1 MAQEGPIASAA
12 PPINSVGTTQIIDG
26 QVALADMA
34 NLATDRLI
42 GRDTAGTGVP
52 EALTVG
58 GGVEFTGSGGI
69 QRSALT
75 GDVTAAAGSGTTAIG
90 TAAVT
95 SAMLRDSAAVSV
107 IGRSANSVGV
117 PADIAAGSDGDIL
130 RRAAG
135 AVGFGTVPSTS
146 VTGLAAVA
154 TSGSAADLSAGV
166 LPDARMPNLTGDVTT
181 VEGAVATTIA
191 NDAVTYAKMQNVSA
205 TDRLLGR
212 DTAGAG
218 DVEELTLTSP
228 LSFTGSGG
236 IQWTNPW
243 TTVVLGSDFTT
254 DQATAQDT
262 GLKFTPAVSTTYEVE
277 IHAGLRSGVAG
288 IAPRP
293 GVQWNTG
300 NDDGWALLQFNDLG
314 SVSFVQGNIAAAIAY
329 DPTGPTDATNTYP
342 CTIKAIIVAGA
353 GASGSFVFTL
363 KSETAANAVSCRKG
377 SMLKYRAIAG

>member
-1 MAQEGPIASAA
+1 MAQEGPIAS
-12 PPINSVGTTQIIDG
+12 PTIVSTSVTFS
-26 QVALADMA
+26 
-34 NLATDRLI
+34 ATDRLLGRDTAAAGAAEEI
-42 GRDTAGTGVP
+42 TVGAGLEFTGSGGIGIAAGGVTYARMQDVSATDRLLGRDTAGAGDP
-52 EALTVG
+52 EELTVG

-75 GDVTAAAGSGTTAIG
+75 GDVTAAAG
-90 TAAVT
+90 
-95 SAMLRDSAAVSV
+95 
-107 IGRSANSVGV
+107 N
-117 PADIAAGSDGDIL
+117 
-130 RRAAG
+130 
-135 AVGFGTVPSTS
+135 
-146 VTGLAAVA
+146 
-154 TSGSAADLSAGV
+154 
-166 LPDARMPNLTGDVTT
+166 N
-181 VEGAVATTIA
+181 ATTIA

-205 TDRLLGR
+205 ADRLLGR

-218 DVEELTLTSP
+218 DLEELTLTSP

-236 IQWTNPW
+236 IQWTDPW
-243 TTVVLGSDFTT
+243 TYVVLGADFTT

-293 GVQWNTG
+293 GVTWNTG

-342 CTIKAIIVAGA
+342 CTVKAIIVAGA
-353 GASGSFVFTL
+353 GAANAFIFTL
-363 KSETAANAVSCRKG
+363 KSETAANSVSVKKG
-377 SMLKYRAIAG
+377 SMLKYRAIA